1 MKKIVLSVFIV
12 SLFTNAFAQDIEI
25 FCIYPPEKY
34 LNDVS
39 KITVLDF
46 SGDKGKE
53 IATQITNL
61 LLQEDFGIYNTAG
74 SLFSSAKEGI
84 TFQGF
89 IKTNIFTVVERSQLD
104 KVLAEQNFSN
114 TGLIDDNQATQ
125 IGALMGLD
133 AIITGSV
140 KITTKDEEKTNTY
153 KDSNGISRKEYC
165 TKRYVT
171 TTVSMKI
178 LDVNT
183 GQILGNKI
191 VEFTATDNKCDKE
204 RSNLKSVSV
213 LADDCIL
220 VNAVQLMYYF
230 NPFFVK
236 YKFTF
241 QKNSNKE
248 FKTKTKEAENYL
260 KNNDFESAFSIFKS
274 IYDEDPYNSKMAV
287 NLGGIYFIFG
297 DFQNALKYY
306 KIGLELEPSNKDYLS
321 SVKTTEKL
329 LELSEFY
336 AKHDRPFEF
345 KNLEAKD
352 DALSNIVTTKGRKSD
367 RIDVKASKGATSET
381 VARVP
386 GSTQFTV
393 IEQDAEWILIKLLG
407 GDQGY
412 INVKD
417 IK

>member
-1 MKKIVLSVFIV
+1 M
-12 SLFTNAFAQDIEI
+12 
-25 FCIYPPEKY
+25 YPPEKY

-84 TFQGF
+84 TFQDF

-191 VEFTATDNKCDKE
+191 VEYTATDNKCDKE

-248 FKTKTKEAENYL
+248 FKSKTKEAENYL

-274 IYDEDPYNSKMAV
+274 IYDEDPYNAKMAV
-287 NLGGIYFIFG
+287 NLGGIYFIYG

-336 AKHDRPFEF
+336 AKHGRPFEF

-352 DALSNIVTTKGRKSD
+352 DALSNIVTTKGTKSD
-367 RIDVKASKGATSET
+367 RIEVKASKGVTSET